1 MLDQLF
7 VKNLVVVQELNI
19 EFKNGMTVVTGE
31 TGAGKSI
38 IIQAL
43 GLVVGGRSDAS
54 LVRDGASKAE
64 IVATFSIDIEDRLQ
78 SLLENLDLENG
89 AECILRRVISADG
102 KSRSYVNGSNVP
114 LSTLRDIGGYLIDMH
129 GQNEHQ
135 LLLRSN
141 QHRILLDDYAITQ
154 DLCEEVNSTVYQ
166 YQQIQNEIE
175 DLTKNNELLATQKEL
190 LSHQLNELLQIGMTQ
205 DELDSIEDDYRV
217 SVNAS
222 LLVEKISKI
231 LESLDHDSGV
241 NNILIDGER
250 SVEQSRELDSRLDSI
265 QSLLSSAQVQ
275 VQESI
280 YDLTDYLNKIGG
292 IEDNSAELT
301 ARINILHELGRK
313 HNCQI
318 QELLSVQTNLQAQ
331 LDDLGSSN
339 TKLEE
344 LIIKQIQFEKNYYSK
359 SQLLSDKRLAASK
372 SLSKKV
378 TDIMQN
384 LGMPGSEIDFSIK
397 PLKNSIRLNG
407 MEEIIIHVK
416 TNTGQDLKPLNKV
429 ASGGELSRISL
440 ALSVVTSNSELI
452 PSIVFDEVDVG
463 ISGSVAEIV
472 GQMLKKLSTHYQIIC
487 VTHLAQVAAQGK
499 EHLKVVKIQKNGAT
513 FTQVTDLSL
522 SQRTE
527 EVARILGGITISE
540 KTRVAAEEMI
550 KSSA

>member
-89 AECILRRVISADG
+89 TECILRRVISADG

-154 DLCEEVNSTVYQ
+154 DLCEEVNSTVYK

-175 DLTKNNELLATQKEL
+175 DLTKNNELLSTQKEL

-231 LESLDHDSGV
+231 LESLDHESGV

-280 YDLTDYLNKIGG
+280 YDLTDYLNKISG
-292 IEDNSAELT
+292 IEDNSVELT

-318 QELLSVQTNLQAQ
+318 QELLGVQTNLQAQ

-339 TKLEE
+339 DKLEE
-344 LIIKQIQFEKNYYSK
+344 LLIKQNQFEKNYYSK

-378 TDIMQN
+378 TEIMQN

-397 PLKNSIRLNG
+397 PLQNSIRLNG

-416 TNTGQDLKPLNKV
+416 TNTGQGLKPLNKV

-499 EHLKVVKIQKNGAT
+499 EHLKVVKIQKNGTT
-513 FTQVTDLSL
+513 FTHVTDLSL

-527 EVARILGGITISE
+527 EVARILGGITISD

>member
-38 IIQAL
+38 IIQAMS
-43 GLVVGGRSDAS
+43 LVVGGRSDAS
-54 LVRDGASKAE
+54 LVRDGASKSE

-89 AECILRRVISADG
+89 TECILRRIISADG

-141 QHRILLDDYAITQ
+141 QHRILLDDYAVTQ
-154 DLCEEVNSTVYQ
+154 DLCEEVNSTVYK

-175 DLTKNNELLATQKEL
+175 DLTKSNELLSTQKEL
-190 LSHQLNELLQIGMTQ
+190 LSHQLNELLQIDTTQ

-231 LESLDHDSGV
+231 LESLDHESGV

-250 SVEQSRELDSRLDSI
+250 TVEQSREVDSRLDSI

-339 TKLEE
+339 KKLEG
-344 LIIKQIQFEKNYYSK
+344 LLIKQNQCEKNYYSK
-359 SQLLSDKRLAASK
+359 SKLLSEKRLTASK

-384 LGMPGSEIDFSIK
+384 LGMPGSKIDFSIK
-397 PLKNSIRLNG
+397 PLRNSICLNG

-416 TNTGQDLKPLNKV
+416 TNTGQELKPLNKV

-513 FTQVTDLSL
+513 FTHVTDLSP

-527 EVARILGGITISE
+527 EVARILGGITISD

>member
-7 VKNLVVVQELNI
+7 VKNLVVIQELNI

-43 GLVVGGRSDAS
+43 SLVVGGRSDAS
-54 LVRDGASKAE
+54 LVRDGASKSE

-89 AECILRRVISADG
+89 TECILRRVISADG

-154 DLCEEVNSTVYQ
+154 DLCEEVNSTVYK

-175 DLTKNNELLATQKEL
+175 DLTKSNELLSTQKEL
-190 LSHQLNELLQIGMTQ
+190 LSHQLNELLQIDTTQ

-231 LESLDHDSGV
+231 LESLDHESGV

-250 SVEQSRELDSRLDSI
+250 SVEQSKEVDSRLDSI

-339 TKLEE
+339 DKLEE
-344 LIIKQIQFEKNYYSK
+344 LLIKQNQCEKNYYSK
-359 SQLLSDKRLAASK
+359 SKLLSEKRLTASK

-397 PLKNSIRLNG
+397 PLRNSIRLNG

-416 TNTGQDLKPLNKV
+416 TNTGQELKPLNKV

-513 FTQVTDLSL
+513 FTHVTDLSL

-527 EVARILGGITISE
+527 EVARILGGITISD
-540 KTRVAAEEMI
+540 KTRIAAEEMI

>member
-43 GLVVGGRSDAS
+43 SLVVGGRSDAS
-54 LVRDGASKAE
+54 LVRDGASKSE

-89 AECILRRVISADG
+89 TECILRRVISADG

-154 DLCEEVNSTVYQ
+154 DLCEEVNSTVYK

-175 DLTKNNELLATQKEL
+175 DLTKSNELLSTQKDL
-190 LSHQLNELLQIGMTQ
+190 LSHQLNELLQIDTTQ

-231 LESLDHDSGV
+231 LESLDHESGV

-339 TKLEE
+339 DKLEE
-344 LIIKQIQFEKNYYSK
+344 LLIKQNQCEKNYYSK
-359 SQLLSDKRLAASK
+359 SKLLSEKRLTASK

-397 PLKNSIRLNG
+397 PLRNSIRLNG

-416 TNTGQDLKPLNKV
+416 TNTGQELKPLNKV

-499 EHLKVVKIQKNGAT
+499 EHLKVVKIQKDGAT
-513 FTQVTDLSL
+513 FTHVTDLSL

-527 EVARILGGITISE
+527 EVARILGGITISD

>member
-43 GLVVGGRSDAS
+43 SLVVGGRSDAS
-54 LVRDGASKAE
+54 LVRDGASKSE

-89 AECILRRVISADG
+89 TECILRRIISADG
-102 KSRSYVNGSNVP
+102 KSRSYVNGCNVP

-154 DLCEEVNSTVYQ
+154 DLCEEVNSTVYK

-175 DLTKNNELLATQKEL
+175 DLTKSNELLSTQKEL
-190 LSHQLNELLQIGMTQ
+190 LSHQLNELLQIDMTQ

-231 LESLDHDSGV
+231 LESLDHESGV

-250 SVEQSRELDSRLDSI
+250 SVEQSRQVDSRLDSI

-339 TKLEE
+339 EKLEE
-344 LIIKQIQFEKNYYSK
+344 LLIKQNQCEKNYYSK
-359 SQLLSDKRLAASK
+359 SKLLSEKRLTASK

-397 PLKNSIRLNG
+397 PLRNSIRLNG

-416 TNTGQDLKPLNKV
+416 TNTGQELKPLNKV

-513 FTQVTDLSL
+513 FTHVTDLSL

-527 EVARILGGITISE
+527 EVARILGGITISD

>member
-43 GLVVGGRSDAS
+43 SLVVGGRSDAS
-54 LVRDGASKAE
+54 LVRDGASKSE

-89 AECILRRVISADG
+89 TECILRRIISADG

-154 DLCEEVNSTVYQ
+154 DLCEEVNSTVYK

-175 DLTKNNELLATQKEL
+175 DLTKSNELLSTQKEL
-190 LSHQLNELLQIGMTQ
+190 LSHQLNELLQIDTTQ

-231 LESLDHDSGV
+231 LESLDHESGV

-250 SVEQSRELDSRLDSI
+250 TVEQSRQVDSRLDSI

-339 TKLEE
+339 EKLEE
-344 LIIKQIQFEKNYYSK
+344 LLIKQNQCEKNYYSK
-359 SQLLSDKRLAASK
+359 SKLLSEKRLTASK

-397 PLKNSIRLNG
+397 PLRNSIRLNG

-416 TNTGQDLKPLNKV
+416 TNTGQELKPLNKV

-513 FTQVTDLSL
+513 FTHVTDLSL

-527 EVARILGGITISE
+527 EVARILGGITISD

>member
-7 VKNLVVVQELNI
+7 VKNLVVIQELNI

-78 SLLENLDLENG
+78 SILENLDLENG
-89 AECILRRVISADG
+89 TECILRRIISADG

-175 DLTKNNELLATQKEL
+175 DLTKNNELLSTQKEL
-190 LSHQLNELLQIGMTQ
+190 LSHQLNELLQIDTTQ

-231 LESLDHDSGV
+231 LESLDHESGV

-280 YDLTDYLNKIGG
+280 YDLTDYLNKIGS

-318 QELLSVQTNLQAQ
+318 QELISVQTNLQAQ

-339 TKLEE
+339 DKLEK
-344 LIIKQIQFEKNYYSK
+344 LLIKQNQFEKNYYSK

-407 MEEIIIHVK
+407 LEEIIIHVK

-513 FTQVTDLSL
+513 FTHVSDLSP

-527 EVARILGGITISE
+527 EVARILGGIIISD

>member
-344 LIIKQIQFEKNYYSK
+344 LIIKQNQFEKNYYSK

>member
-339 TKLEE
+339 DKLEE
-344 LIIKQIQFEKNYYSK
+344 LLIKQNQFEKNYYSK

-463 ISGSVAEIV
+463 ISGSVTEIV

>member
-89 AECILRRVISADG
+89 TECILRRVISADG

-154 DLCEEVNSTVYQ
+154 DLCEEVNSTVYK

-175 DLTKNNELLATQKEL
+175 DLTKNNELLSTQKEL

-231 LESLDHDSGV
+231 LESLDHESGV

-292 IEDNSAELT
+292 IEDNSVELT

-318 QELLSVQTNLQAQ
+318 QELLGVQTNLQAQ

-339 TKLEE
+339 DKLEE
-344 LIIKQIQFEKNYYSK
+344 LLIKQNQFEKNYYSK

-513 FTQVTDLSL
+513 YTHVTDLSL

>member
-43 GLVVGGRSDAS
+43 SLVVGGRSDAS
-54 LVRDGASKAE
+54 LVRDGASKSE

-89 AECILRRVISADG
+89 TECILRRIISADG

-154 DLCEEVNSTVYQ
+154 DLCEEVNSTVYK

-175 DLTKNNELLATQKEL
+175 DLTKSNELLSTQKEL
-190 LSHQLNELLQIGMTQ
+190 LSHQLNELLQIDTTQ

-231 LESLDHDSGV
+231 LESLDHESGV

-250 SVEQSRELDSRLDSI
+250 SVEQSRQVDSRLDSI

-339 TKLEE
+339 EKLEE
-344 LIIKQIQFEKNYYSK
+344 LLIKQNQCEKNYYSK
-359 SQLLSDKRLAASK
+359 SKLLSEKRLTASK

-397 PLKNSIRLNG
+397 PLRNSIRLNG

-416 TNTGQDLKPLNKV
+416 TNTGQELKPLNKV

-499 EHLKVVKIQKNGAT
+499 EHLKVVKIQKDGAT
-513 FTQVTDLSL
+513 FTHVTDLSL

-527 EVARILGGITISE
+527 EVARILGGITISD

>member
-89 AECILRRVISADG
+89 TECILRRVISADG

-175 DLTKNNELLATQKEL
+175 DLTKNNELLLTQKEL

-231 LESLDHDSGV
+231 LESLDNDSGV

-292 IEDNSAELT
+292 IEDNSVELT

-318 QELLSVQTNLQAQ
+318 QELLGVQTNLQAQ

-339 TKLEE
+339 AKLEE
-344 LIIKQIQFEKNYYSK
+344 LIIKQNQFENNYYSK

>member
-43 GLVVGGRSDAS
+43 SLVVGGRSDAS
-54 LVRDGASKAE
+54 LVRDGASKSE

-89 AECILRRVISADG
+89 TECILRRIISADG

-154 DLCEEVNSTVYQ
+154 DLCEEVNSTVYK

-175 DLTKNNELLATQKEL
+175 DLTKSNELLSTQKDL
-190 LSHQLNELLQIGMTQ
+190 LSHQLNELLQIDTTQ

-231 LESLDHDSGV
+231 LESLDHESGV

-250 SVEQSRELDSRLDSI
+250 SVEQSKEVDSRLDSI

-339 TKLEE
+339 EKLEE
-344 LIIKQIQFEKNYYSK
+344 LLIKQNQCEKNYYSK
-359 SQLLSDKRLAASK
+359 SKLLSEKRLTASK

-397 PLKNSIRLNG
+397 PLRNSIRLNG

-416 TNTGQDLKPLNKV
+416 TNTGQKLKPLNKV

-499 EHLKVVKIQKNGAT
+499 EHLKVVKIQKDGAT
-513 FTQVTDLSL
+513 FTHVTDLSL

-527 EVARILGGITISE
+527 EVARILGGITISD

>member
-54 LVRDGASKAE
+54 LVRDGASKSE

-89 AECILRRVISADG
+89 TECILRRVISADG

-154 DLCEEVNSTVYQ
+154 DLCEEVNSTVYK

-175 DLTKNNELLATQKEL
+175 DLTKSNELLSTQKEL
-190 LSHQLNELLQIGMTQ
+190 LSHQLNELLQIDTTQ

-231 LESLDHDSGV
+231 LESLDDESGV

-339 TKLEE
+339 EKLEE
-344 LIIKQIQFEKNYYSK
+344 LLIKQNQCEKNYYTK
-359 SQLLSDKRLAASK
+359 SQLLSEKRLAASK

-499 EHLKVVKIQKNGAT
+499 EHLKVVKTQKNGAT
-513 FTQVTDLSL
+513 FTHVTDLSL

-527 EVARILGGITISE
+527 EVARILGGITISD

>member
-7 VKNLVVVQELNI
+7 VKNLVVIQELNI

-78 SLLENLDLENG
+78 SILENLDLENG
-89 AECILRRVISADG
+89 TECILRRIISADG

-175 DLTKNNELLATQKEL
+175 DLTKNNELLSTQKEL
-190 LSHQLNELLQIGMTQ
+190 LSHQLNELLQIDTTQ

-231 LESLDHDSGV
+231 LESLDHESGV

-280 YDLTDYLNKIGG
+280 YDLTDYLNKIGS

-318 QELLSVQTNLQAQ
+318 QELISVQTNLQAQ

-339 TKLEE
+339 DKLEK
-344 LIIKQIQFEKNYYSK
+344 LLIKQNQFEKNYYSK
-359 SQLLSDKRLAASK
+359 SHLLSDKRLAASK

-407 MEEIIIHVK
+407 LEEIIIHVK

-513 FTQVTDLSL
+513 FTHVSDLSP

-527 EVARILGGITISE
+527 EVARILGGIIISD

>member
-43 GLVVGGRSDAS
+43 SLVVGGRSDAS
-54 LVRDGASKAE
+54 LVRDGASKSE

-89 AECILRRVISADG
+89 TECILRRIISADG

-154 DLCEEVNSTVYQ
+154 DLCEEVNSTVYK

-175 DLTKNNELLATQKEL
+175 DLTKSNELLSTQKDL
-190 LSHQLNELLQIGMTQ
+190 LSHQLNELLQIDMTQ

-222 LLVEKISKI
+222 ILVEKISKI
-231 LESLDHDSGV
+231 LESLDHESGV

-250 SVEQSRELDSRLDSI
+250 TVEQSRQVDSRLDSI

-339 TKLEE
+339 DKLEE
-344 LIIKQIQFEKNYYSK
+344 LLIKQNQCEKNYYSK
-359 SQLLSDKRLAASK
+359 SKLLSEKRLTASK

-397 PLKNSIRLNG
+397 PLRNSIRLNG

-416 TNTGQDLKPLNKV
+416 TNTGQKLKPLNKV

-513 FTQVTDLSL
+513 FTHVTDLSL

-527 EVARILGGITISE
+527 EVARILGGITISD
-540 KTRVAAEEMI
+540 KTRIAAEEMI

>member
-89 AECILRRVISADG
+89 TECILRRVISADG

-154 DLCEEVNSTVYQ
+154 DLCEEVNSTVYK

-175 DLTKNNELLATQKEL
+175 DLTKNNELLSTQKEL

-344 LIIKQIQFEKNYYSK
+344 LIIKQNQFEKNYYSK

-513 FTQVTDLSL
+513 FTHVTDLSL